1 MDISPL
7 NGTEWAGQTTTYTGT
22 AGTVTGWKRSGEG
35 PKGVLV
41 CVTTD
46 AYVRVGTGVT
56 ATSGDYFVP
65 AGIPITF
72 CVPGEGGNFTVS
84 AIQVSAGGSV
94 YAKPVGGS

>member
-22 AGTVTGWKRSGEG
+22 AGTVTGWKRSGDG

-41 CVTTD
+41 YTTTD
-46 AYVRVGTGVT
+46 AYVRVGSGVT
-56 ATSGDYFVP
+56 ATSADYFHP
-65 AGIPITF
+65 GLTEKTY
-72 CVPGEGGNFTVS
+72 CVPGEGSNFTVS

-94 YAKPVGGS
+94 YAKPVGGA

>member
-22 AGTVTGWKRSGEG
+22 AGTVTGWKRSGDG
-35 PKGVLV
+35 PTGVLV
-41 CVTTD
+41 TVTTD

-56 ATSGDYFVP
+56 ATSGDYYVP
-65 AGIPITF
+65 AFVPITF
-72 CVPGEGGNFTVS
+72 VIPGQGQNFTVS

>member
-22 AGTVTGWKRSGEG
+22 AGTLTGWKRSGDG
-35 PKGVLV
+35 PSGVLV
-41 CVTTD
+41 YTTTD
-46 AYVRVGTGVT
+46 AYVRVGSGVT
-56 ATSGDYFVP
+56 ATSADYFHP
-65 AGIPITF
+65 GLTEKTYG
-72 CVPGEGGNFTVS
+72 VPGQAGNFTVS